1 MPISVIDFEDGLNI
15 KGKTGRCSVLIET
28 SDGRKMKFITSSS
41 EMISQLNKGRELE
54 ANGTKFFPQ
63 PTVARYKSLGGNK
76 GTYYL
81 E

>member
-1 MPISVIDFEDGLNI
+1 
-15 KGKTGRCSVLIET
+15 
-28 SDGRKMKFITSSS
+28 
-41 EMISQLNKGRELE
+41 MISQLNKGRELE

-63 PTVARYKSLGGNK
+63 PTVVRYKSLGGNK